1 MKLVTITK
9 ENWLDVLFL
18 TTNKSG
24 MPTLC
29 EEYVASNALSMVQA
43 QFENGWIIKAIE
55 DDGEI
60 VGFTMYGFCEKQN
73 YYELC
78 RLMIDKKHQKRG
90 FGTQA
95 LKLVLDE
102 MRQIPDCKE
111 VYLSTDP
118 ENIVGKH
125 LYEKAGFI
133 SENRKIDDE
142 DLYKLIF

>member
-18 TTNKSG
+18 TTNKNG

-43 QFENGWIIKAIE
+43 QFEDGWIVKAIE
-55 DDGEI
+55 NDEKI

-78 RLMIDKKHQKRG
+78 RLMIDTKHQKRG
-90 FGTQA
+90 FGTRA

-102 MRQIPDCKE
+102 MRRIPGCKE

-118 ENIVGKH
+118 DNIVGKH
-125 LYEKAGFI
+125 LYEKVGFI
-133 SENRKIDDE
+133 SENRKIDNE
-142 DLYKLIF
+142 DLYKLTF